1 MQDCQQSVGKVRRRT
16 KTGDAPVDCNVT
28 CLLGLW
34 RQLTHN
40 DGTHV
45 GEVIMT
51 HRLRYLSLVLAV

>member
-1 MQDCQQSVGKVRRRT
+1 MRFDLPTRFGHSTRPEMATHADC
-16 KTGDAPVDCNVT
+16 DVT

-51 HRLRYLSLVLAV
+51 HGLRYLSLVLAV